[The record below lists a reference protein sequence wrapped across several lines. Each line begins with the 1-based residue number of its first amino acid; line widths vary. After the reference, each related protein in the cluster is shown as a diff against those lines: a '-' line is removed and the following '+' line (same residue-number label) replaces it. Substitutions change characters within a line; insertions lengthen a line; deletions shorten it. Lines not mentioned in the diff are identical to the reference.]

1 VITYEVTA
9 VVDSRL
15 VAAYEDFMRRTHIPE
30 VLATGCF
37 VGAVFERVED
47 TQFRTR
53 YQAATQA
60 GLNAYLGEHTARLRE
75 EFTRRFP
82 QGVTLS
88 RAVWTEL
95 ERWRAGAGAP

>member
-1 VITYEVTA
+1 MITYEVTA

-15 VAAYEDFMRRTHIPE
+15 ADAYEAFMRETHIPE

-53 YQAATQA
+53 YQADSQA
-60 GLNAYLGEHTARLRE
+60 GLNAYLGEHTARLRDD
-75 EFTRRFP
+75 FARRFP

-95 ERWRAGAGAP
+95 ERWRAGEEAS